1 MICKVVQ
8 NGRFYRKQGR
18 QEVISKRK
26 GLFQARL
33 FSLRG
38 KSRGVLCRVSHLPFG
53 RVEGLERV
61 YVAD

>member
-1 MICKVVQ
+1 MEGFIGSRVGK
-8 NGRFYRKQGR
+8 KLLA
-18 QEVISKRK
+18 KRK

-61 YVAD
+61 YVVD